1 MLGAPGVQKNVAR
14 AAVKAGDGTVAL
26 HRREERDVGNAADVD
41 DTAGDVARED
51 LRVESG
57 HQGGPF
63 TARSDV
69 ARAEVCND
77 VEAGKFRHHCGVV
90 QLQRPAFFGAV
101 TDRLAVNA
109 GGGDFFAGN
118 IGGI

>member
-1 MLGAPGVQKNVAR
+1 MLGAPGVQENVAW
-14 AAVKAGDGTVAL
+14 AAVKAGDGAVAF
-26 HRREERDVGNAADVD
+26 HGRQERDVGNPADVD
-41 DTAGDVARED
+41 DAAGDVARED

-57 HQGGPF
+57 HQGGTF
-63 TARSDV
+63 AARSDV
-69 ARAEVCND
+69 ARAEVRND
-77 VEAGKFRHHCGVV
+77 VEAGEFRHHCGVV
-90 QLQRPAFFGAV
+90 QLQRPAFFGTV